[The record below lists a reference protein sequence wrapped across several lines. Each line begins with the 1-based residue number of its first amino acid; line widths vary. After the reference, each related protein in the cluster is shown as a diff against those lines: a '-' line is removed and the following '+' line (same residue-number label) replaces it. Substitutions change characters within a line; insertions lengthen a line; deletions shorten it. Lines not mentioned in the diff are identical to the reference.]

1 MLLKFLTKYFIL
13 LYQGGKEEHGRHRHR
28 ERMIP
33 TFAGNTVGGSM
44 WTLDYIKVRSGCSCE
59 IMPKL
64 KKKKKYKKSKPRDQ
78 DLDPETWDFRRIRT
92 DCSTSEYAISLLK
105 NIFYGPIE
113 IHFESMKKLIKKRNE
128 IYIRFSDRL
137 KCYHNRKD
145 YLSSK
150 GWNVNIIVKST
161 QKLILFLAIHYWQQ

>member
-1 MLLKFLTKYFIL
+1 MARTPRGSSSTPAGQTSSTSRAGSSTGSSPTSPDVCRSSRTLMLSLKIL
-13 LYQGGKEEHGRHRHR
+13 DRRYVARDQKFRNNAKKLAIDLLVLETIVLYHRNYGGKEEHGRHRHR

-78 DLDPETWDFRRIRT
+78 DLDPET
-92 DCSTSEYAISLLK
+92 
-105 NIFYGPIE
+105 
-113 IHFESMKKLIKKRNE
+113 
-128 IYIRFSDRL
+128 
-137 KCYHNRKD
+137 
-145 YLSSK
+145 
-150 GWNVNIIVKST
+150 
-161 QKLILFLAIHYWQQ
+161 

>member
-1 MLLKFLTKYFIL
+1 
-13 LYQGGKEEHGRHRHR
+13 
-28 ERMIP
+28 MIP

-92 DCSTSEYAISLLK
+92 DSSTSEYAISLLK

-113 IHFESMKKLIKKRNE
+113 IHFDSMKNLIKKN
-128 IYIRFSDRL
+128 IYSFLGPIKMLPIER
-137 KCYHNRKD
+137 
-145 YLSSK
+145 
-150 GWNVNIIVKST
+150 IIFLAKVET
-161 QKLILFLAIHYWQQ
+161 LILLLKVLKNLYCF

>member
-1 MLLKFLTKYFIL
+1 
-13 LYQGGKEEHGRHRHR
+13 
-28 ERMIP
+28 MIP

-78 DLDPETWDFRRIRT
+78 DLDPETWDFHRIRT
-92 DCSTSEYAISLLK
+92 DSSTSEYTISLLK
-105 NIFYGPIE
+105 NIIFYCPID
-113 IHFESMKKLIKKRNE
+113 FESMKNLIKKRNE

-137 KCYHNRKD
+137 KLLPIVTNRKN

-150 GWNVNIIVKST
+150 GWNVNIIIKST
-161 QKLILFLAIHYWQQ
+161 QKLILFLAIHYRQQ

>member
-1 MLLKFLTKYFIL
+1 
-13 LYQGGKEEHGRHRHR
+13 
-28 ERMIP
+28 MIP

-78 DLDPETWDFRRIRT
+78 DLDPETWDFHRIRT
-92 DCSTSEYAISLLK
+92 DSSTSEYTISLLK
-105 NIFYGPIE
+105 NIIFYRPID
-113 IHFESMKKLIKKRNE
+113 FESMKNLIKKRNE

-137 KCYHNRKD
+137 KLLPIVTNRKN

-150 GWNVNIIVKST
+150 GWNVNIIIKST
-161 QKLILFLAIHYWQQ
+161 QKLILFLAIHYRQQ

>member
-1 MLLKFLTKYFIL
+1 
-13 LYQGGKEEHGRHRHR
+13 
-28 ERMIP
+28 MIP

-59 IMPKL
+59 IMPKP

-78 DLDPETWDFRRIRT
+78 DLDPETWDLYFRRIRT
-92 DCSTSEYAISLLK
+92 DSSTSEYAISLLK
-105 NIFYGPIE
+105 NIHCILWSDQNTFSIDE
-113 IHFESMKKLIKKRNE
+113 KSNKKKKRN
-128 IYIRFSDRL
+128 IYSFLGPIKML
-137 KCYHNRKD
+137 PIED

-161 QKLILFLAIHYWQQ
+161 QKLILFLAIHYRQQ